1 MSQSITEFE
10 NVTVTDFGYA
20 FQDQDSIYG
29 FLISVKDE
37 FFLDEK
43 IVLELSGAKYLIP
56 FGFDDQI
63 NILYNIF
70 HYNCGSSDPKHKQ
83 DLSFKNKFVG
93 QTISVKTKES
103 KDFKGYFEFIE
114 FIEIA

>member
-1 MSQSITEFE
+1 MSQSIKFE
-10 NVTVTDFGYA
+10 NVTVTGFDYA
-20 FQDQDSIYG
+20 FENQDWIYG
-29 FLISVKDE
+29 FLISFKDE

-43 IVLELSGAKYLIP
+43 IVLKLSDAEHLIP
-56 FGFDDQI
+56 FGFDD
-63 NILYNIF
+63 
-70 HYNCGSSDPKHKQ
+70 SEK

-114 FIEIA
+114 FIEIV